1 MQLSERLRQSLELNN
16 GIPRKIFSL
25 IQLND
30 ISFNQSSSK
39 LRLNIT
45 LFILEYL
52 SINCMLKIT
61 YLSSISDSTSKFTKK
76 IGEMRF
82 GFLALVFVSDF
93 FFWGSSVS
101 GSTPIE
107 PPRDPVS
114 RTVEAKRPSN
124 FTLRSIVML
133 EKSA

>member
-1 MQLSERLRQSLELNN
+1 MQLSERLRQSLELNH

-25 IQLND
+25 IQLNE

-39 LRLNIT
+39 LSLNIT

-82 GFLALVFVSDF
+82 RFLAWAFVSNF
-93 FFWGSSVS
+93 FFGGSFVF
-101 GSTPIE
+101 GSPPIE

-114 RTVEAKRPSN
+114 RAVEA
-124 FTLRSIVML
+124 
-133 EKSA
+133 

>member
-1 MQLSERLRQSLELNN
+1 MQLSERLRQSLELNH

-25 IQLND
+25 IQLNE

-61 YLSSISDSTSKFTKK
+61 YLSSISDSTSKFTK

-82 GFLALVFVSDF
+82 RFLAWVFVSDF
-93 FFWGSSVS
+93 FFGGSFVF
-101 GSTPIE
+101 GSPPIE

-114 RTVEAKRPSN
+114 RAVEA
-124 FTLRSIVML
+124 
-133 EKSA
+133 